1 MKPKE
6 KESKLPK
13 ALTPIE
19 YVKNYSDEVAAL
31 SKELHTISYLPDEV
45 KKMLPNATE
54 LLRERLRELH
64 TRECSIL
71 DRNAKIKRS
80 KMG

>member
-13 ALTPIE
+13 PLTPVE
-19 YVKNYSDEVAAL
+19 YVKSYSDEVAML
-31 SKELHTISYLPDEV
+31 SGELHTISHMPDDL
-45 KKMLPNATE
+45 KKLIPNATE

-64 TRECSIL
+64 NTECSVL
-71 DRNAKIKRS
+71 DRNAKIKRA